1 MLPAVLSSFF
11 VSFFLGFVPSKNR
24 MHWALFYIVFSSF
37 HLYAQDDVIQS
48 ERNELAILVEQ
59 SLWDEID
66 LTNNKVEDYFILTGH
81 EKEWLHLLKQDFSG
95 FFETYHFNE
104 DYYESS
110 KLQRAIRQDF
120 SARYFGVA
128 EYFASFDTLG
138 KVLQQ
143 QFRREIENI
152 ALAALNS
159 SIDEE
164 QKRFLQLY
172 LAYYK
177 YQFDVCSQEQLNV
190 VGQAFNRQ
198 KFEKQEFNDFV
209 IKYENTLSRLTDKSM
224 LFGIG
229 LGINTL
235 LQKPSNIG
243 AGFAFNF
250 LFDYNF
256 KHFYFG
262 SRILIH
268 QHKTKTAFTSKP
280 EYDENRPFG
289 LFYFDVY
296 LGATKAFMDAK
307 VLVQPY
313 VGYGFGFFRGVN
325 EIDEPNFSTTQVNSG
340 FFGLKSQYVFSRERM
355 CEDRVLFVNQQHYAA
370 FFDVSYRVNPFGVAT
385 PEILGRGLLFNVGLV
400 INNPLLK
407 KHKVLGE

>member
-1 MLPAVLSSFF
+1 M
-11 VSFFLGFVPSKNR
+11 
-24 MHWALFYIVFSSF
+24 
-37 HLYAQDDVIQS
+37 
-48 ERNELAILVEQ
+48 
-59 SLWDEID
+59 
-66 LTNNKVEDYFILTGH
+66 
-81 EKEWLHLLKQDFSG
+81 
-95 FFETYHFNE
+95 
-104 DYYESS
+104 
-110 KLQRAIRQDF
+110 
-120 SARYFGVA
+120 
-128 EYFASFDTLG
+128 
-138 KVLQQ
+138 
-143 QFRREIENI
+143 ENI

-172 LAYYK
+172 LTYYK
-177 YQFDVCSQEQLNV
+177 YQFDVCNQEQLNV

-198 KFEKQEFNDFV
+198 KFENQEFNDFV
-209 IKYENTLSRLTDKSM
+209 IKYENTLSRLTNKSM

-250 LFDYNF
+250 FYDYNF

-280 EYDENRPFG
+280 EYDENCPFG

-296 LGATKAFMDAK
+296 AGLNKAFADAK

-325 EIDEPNFSTTQVNSG
+325 EID
-340 FFGLKSQYVFSRERM
+340 
-355 CEDRVLFVNQQHYAA
+355 
-370 FFDVSYRVNPFGVAT
+370 
-385 PEILGRGLLFNVGLV
+385 
-400 INNPLLK
+400 
-407 KHKVLGE
+407 

>member
-1 MLPAVLSSFF
+1 M
-11 VSFFLGFVPSKNR
+11 
-24 MHWALFYIVFSSF
+24 
-37 HLYAQDDVIQS
+37 
-48 ERNELAILVEQ
+48 
-59 SLWDEID
+59 
-66 LTNNKVEDYFILTGH
+66 
-81 EKEWLHLLKQDFSG
+81 KQDFSG

-104 DYYESS
+104 DYYESF

-138 KVLQQ
+138 LVLQQ
-143 QFRREIENI
+143 QFRWEMENI

-172 LAYYK
+172 LTYYK
-177 YQFDVCSQEQLNV
+177 YQFDVCNQEQLNA

-209 IKYENTLSRLTDKSM
+209 IKYENTLSRLTNKSM

-250 LFDYNF
+250 FYDYN
-256 KHFYFG
+256 
-262 SRILIH
+262 L
-268 QHKTKTAFTSKP
+268 
-280 EYDENRPFG
+280 
-289 LFYFDVY
+289 
-296 LGATKAFMDAK
+296 
-307 VLVQPY
+307 Y
-313 VGYGFGFFRGVN
+313 VDY
-325 EIDEPNFSTTQVNSG
+325 
-340 FFGLKSQYVFSRERM
+340 
-355 CEDRVLFVNQQHYAA
+355 
-370 FFDVSYRVNPFGVAT
+370 
-385 PEILGRGLLFNVGLV
+385 
-400 INNPLLK
+400 
-407 KHKVLGE
+407 